1 MRAQTRL
8 KLLSLRRW
16 ALRLAAVP
24 LVCAALL
31 WLYLQLDAR
40 TLAGVSVAGTRLPPS
55 RDPHAAL
62 AQRAAA
68 WAEQKVRIETG
79 PHVTAA
85 RRSDLGARLS
95 VDAVQKRVLQL
106 GHSGNP
112 FVDLGTAWQA
122 WTHGIDLS
130 WTPSLDRAQLGRYV
144 RAIRNRV
151 ERPPVAG
158 TVDQA
163 GVTIGGVDGVT
174 LDVISSAAE
183 LERVLRAGG
192 LRVEAPLRHVPA
204 PPPVAIGSPDG
215 IEDHEPSALPF
226 PLADTGRPPEVDS
239 PRMRAAQPREWL
251 PSQGCEPMDPPYEH
265 FCQGPRQ
272 VPMPWGADA
281 ELAERLGLGS
291 IETVGRLLN
300 DRPRPEWVAAAGGP
314 RAANHSVLWPVGAG
328 RLWRRFGYV
337 RKPPFEHL
345 LHRGIDVGAPRG
357 AAIVAVDDGIVAYS
371 DNRVRGYGNLLV
383 IVHDDASVSF
393 SAHCRAI
400 YVFAGQRV
408 RRGQVVAEVG
418 DTGLARG
425 THVHW
430 EYHVAGQPVDP
441 AGKFSF
447 D

>member
-1 MRAQTRL
+1 
-8 KLLSLRRW
+8 
-16 ALRLAAVP
+16 
-24 LVCAALL
+24 
-31 WLYLQLDAR
+31 
-40 TLAGVSVAGTRLPPS
+40 
-55 RDPHAAL
+55 
-62 AQRAAA
+62 
-68 WAEQKVRIETG
+68 
-79 PHVTAA
+79 
-85 RRSDLGARLS
+85 
-95 VDAVQKRVLQL
+95 VQ
-106 GHSGNP
+106 
-112 FVDLGTAWQA
+112 
-122 WTHGIDLS
+122 
-130 WTPSLDRAQLGRYV
+130 
-144 RAIRNRV
+144 
-151 ERPPVAG
+151 
-158 TVDQA
+158 
-163 GVTIGGVDGVT
+163 
-174 LDVISSAAE
+174 
-183 LERVLRAGG
+183 
-192 LRVEAPLRHVPA
+192 APLRHVPA

-226 PLADTGRPPEVDS
+226 PGADTGRAPEIDS

-251 PSQGCEPMDPPYEH
+251 PAQGCEPMDPPYEH

-272 VPMPWGADA
+272 VPMPWGAEA

-314 RAANHSVLWPVGAG
+314 RPANRSVLWPVGAG

-357 AAIVAVDDGIVAYS
+357 AAIVAVDDGVVAYS

-430 EYHVAGQPVDP
+430 EYHVGGDPVDP
-441 AGKFSF
+441 AGRFSF